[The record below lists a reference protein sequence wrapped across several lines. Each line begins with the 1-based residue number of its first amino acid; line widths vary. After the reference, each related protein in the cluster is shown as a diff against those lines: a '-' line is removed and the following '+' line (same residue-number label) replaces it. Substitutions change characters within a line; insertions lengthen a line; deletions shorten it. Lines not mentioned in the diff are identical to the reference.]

1 MVKVDKLTAGFFT
14 GFWAAIA
21 QAWVGVLPPSAFG
34 ICFISHPS
42 DLFNWTVNKIFSV
55 SFYVHDPSLDLPVL
69 TVLGVLIGA
78 SLATIQHKEF
88 KFRMPRNPLDHYIN
102 GFMVAVFGLMLG
114 YCSVH
119 IIMGLT
125 YGSVIALTGF
135 AGMMLGV
142 TLAILYIK
150 WRVRR

>member
-150 WRVRR
+150 WRVHR

>member
-1 MVKVDKLTAGFFT
+1 MVKVDKLT

-150 WRVRR
+150 WRVHR